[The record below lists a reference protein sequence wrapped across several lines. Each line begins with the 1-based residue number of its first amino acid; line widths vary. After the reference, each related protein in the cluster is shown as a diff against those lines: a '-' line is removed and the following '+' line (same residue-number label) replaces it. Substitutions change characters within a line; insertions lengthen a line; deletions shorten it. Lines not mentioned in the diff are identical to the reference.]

1 MSPRLQN
8 FITSQIFEVEA
19 LFKLFWKVYQK
30 DNIDINR
37 KSETPGNFSCPK
49 GVEKSDL
56 FSQET
61 YHSLNFGYETLKSLL
76 LKKTKCVPL
85 TSFRVKFTN
94 HQRYIFVVF
103 THQRMND
110 CTLMLLKDFREPLF
124 SFELIHFRNF
134 FCYRIENS

>member
-1 MSPRLQN
+1 MTKLHSVTSPSCISLRKVKSVSKVLSPRLQN

-19 LFKLFWKVYQK
+19 VFKLFWKVYQK

-61 YHSLNFGYETLKSLL
+61 YHSLNFGYE
-76 LKKTKCVPL
+76 P
-85 TSFRVKFTN
+85 
-94 HQRYIFVVF
+94 
-103 THQRMND
+103 
-110 CTLMLLKDFREPLF
+110 
-124 SFELIHFRNF
+124 
-134 FCYRIENS
+134 